1 MGSRLMWLVSLAY
14 LFVWFQLLIVVVA
27 VGDDNEVHS
36 GSHGG
41 QQKLSIAVFM
51 QLGMTTT
58 MTSNV
63 KLMQCVDSLA
73 KAKRR
78 SQHNSDFHM
87 MKSRLLP
94 GNSNNDH
101 PIDNFSVDLYLSIS
115 NVVESRTRVKIL
127 ADLKKLSL
135 FDNIY
140 SSVAKHLTTTVD
152 VDYKLFIQQMAVAS
166 LHSSYELV
174 LKLGSKSNARI
185 LDHSVECLCGTPSQ
199 VLSILHQFSS
209 QQNTQLL
216 VPHGL
221 AYSPFTPPSD
231 IFPPLLQPPSAPD
244 RIDIEQF
251 RSTAFNNETLR
262 AVDQLYNYLFKKNK
276 NKNNNIH
283 PADHHQATDPLQVE

>member
-1 MGSRLMWLVSLAY
+1 VIAGGD
-14 LFVWFQLLIVVVA
+14 A
-27 VGDDNEVHS
+27 V
-36 GSHGG
+36 HGG
-41 QQKLSIAVFM
+41 IRGKQKPRLSIAVFM
-51 QLGMTTT
+51 QISTTT
-58 MTSNV
+58 MTSSNV
-63 KLMQCVDSLA
+63 KLMECMDNLA

-78 SQHNSDFHM
+78 SQDNSDFHLV
-87 MKSRLLP
+87 KSRLLP

-115 NVVESRTRVKIL
+115 NAVESRTRVKIL

-140 SSVAKHLTTTVD
+140 SSVAKHLTTAD

-166 LHSSYELV
+166 LHSSYDLV

-199 VLSILHQFSS
+199 VLSILHQFST

-221 AYSPFTPPSD
+221 AYSPFTPPAD
-231 IFPPLLQPPSAPD
+231 IFPPLLQPPSSPD
-244 RIDIEQF
+244 RVDIEQF

-262 AVDQLYNYLFKKNK
+262 TVDQLYSYLFKN
-276 NKNNNIH
+276 NNNIIH
-283 PADHHQATDPLQVE
+283 HHQATDPLQVE

>member
-1 MGSRLMWLVSLAY
+1 MGIRLLWLWSLLVCLSMWSQV
-14 LFVWFQLLIVVVA
+14 VIVIA
-27 VGDDNEVHS
+27 VGDAV
-36 GSHGG
+36 HGG
-41 QQKLSIAVFM
+41 SRGEQKPRLLIAVFM
-51 QLGMTTT
+51 QISTTT
-58 MTSNV
+58 MTSSNV
-63 KLMQCVDSLA
+63 KLMECVDNLA

-78 SQHNSDFHM
+78 SQDNSDFHLV
-87 MKSRLLP
+87 KSRLLP

-115 NVVESRTRVKIL
+115 NAVESRTRVKIL

-140 SSVAKHLTTTVD
+140 SSVAKHHTAD

-166 LHSSYELV
+166 LHSSYDLV

-199 VLSILHQFSS
+199 VLSILHQFRS

-221 AYSPFTPPSD
+221 AYSPFTPPAD
-231 IFPPLLQPPSAPD
+231 IFPPLLQPPSSPD
-244 RIDIEQF
+244 RVGIEQF
-251 RSTAFNNETLR
+251 RSIAFNNETLR
-262 AVDQLYNYLFKKNK
+262 TVDQLYSYLFKN
-276 NKNNNIH
+276 NNNIH
-283 PADHHQATDPLQVE
+283 HHQPADHHQATDPLQVE